1 MAEMIIEKGRGMS
14 ENLSPEELRNIWSI
28 LSADERLDG
37 FRLLDR
43 IGAEE
48 LLLSLASS
56 DQAQLILSLPETEE
70 RTWIRYLPPDD
81 VTDVI
86 QHAPIK
92 ERNRLMSLID
102 DATRH
107 QVFAL
112 LAYAEDEAG
121 GLMSPLFVRLR
132 PEMTAEEAISY
143 LRKQTHQQSRSI
155 YYAYVLDANQR
166 LLGVLSF
173 RQLLA
178 AHADKRVDDIMRRD
192 PICVSDK
199 MDQEAIGRLFQ
210 QHRFMA
216 IPVVDDDR
224 RMQGIVTLND
234 IINIVQQEAT
244 EDIQKIG
251 GMEALDEPYLE
262 IGIFRMIKKRAGWLT
277 ILFVSEMFTAT
288 AMGYF
293 EKEISKAVVLALF
306 LPLIISSGGN
316 SGSQA
321 TTLVIR
327 ALALKEIRLKDWWRV
342 MRREIFSGLA
352 LGLILASIGFFRI
365 VLWPTR
371 KSLYGEHFVLIALTV
386 SGSLIGIVLWGSLV
400 GSILPLVLKKLK
412 FDPASASAPFVATMV
427 DVTGIVIYFTVAS
440 IILGGVLL

>member
-1 MAEMIIEKGRGMS
+1 MS
-14 ENLSPEELRNIWSI
+14 EEISPEELRSMWTI
-28 LSADERLDG
+28 LSPDERLDG
-37 FRLLDR
+37 FRLLGR
-43 IGAEE
+43 TGAEE
-48 LLLSLASS
+48 LLLSLSPY
-56 DQAQLILSLPETEE
+56 DQAQLILSFPQSEE

-86 QHAPIK
+86 QHTPVEK
-92 ERNRLMSLID
+92 REQLLSLID
-102 DATRH
+102 ATTRR
-107 QVFAL
+107 QVTAL

-121 GLMSPLFVRLR
+121 GLMNPLYVRLR
-132 PEMTAEEAISY
+132 PEMTVDEAISY

-155 YYAYVLDANQR
+155 YYAYVLDADQH
-166 LLGVLSF
+166 LLGVVSF

-178 AHADKRVDDIMRRD
+178 SHSDKRVDEVMRRN
-192 PICVSDK
+192 PICVSDTT
-199 MDQEAIGRLFQ
+199 DQEAIGRLFQ

-216 IPVVDDDR
+216 IPVVDDVL

-234 IINIVQQEAT
+234 IINVVQEEAT

-262 IGIFRMIKKRAGWLT
+262 IGFFRMLKKRAGWLT
-277 ILFVSEMFTAT
+277 VLFVGEMFTAT

-293 EKEISKAVVLALF
+293 EDEIAKAVVLALF

-327 ALALKEIRLKDWWRV
+327 ALALKEVRLSDWWRV
-342 MRREIFSGLA
+342 LRREMTTGLA
-352 LGLILASIGFFRI
+352 LGGILAVIGFLRI

-371 KSLYGEHFVLIALTV
+371 ASLYGEHYILIGFTV
-386 SGSLIGIVLWGSLV
+386 AGSLMGVVLWGTVV
-400 GSILPLVLKKLK
+400 GSILPLILKRLKL
-412 FDPASASAPFVATMV
+412 DPASASAPFVATMV
-427 DVTGIVIYFTVAS
+427 DVTGIIIYFTAATA
-440 IILGGVLL
+440 ILGGILL